1 MNITFY
7 HNKSL
12 NNKLNKELEIGLELT
27 GTLRSECDIVNPVIL
42 IESTS
47 DIIGYNYIFIEEFN
61 RYYFIKQIV
70 SVRNNL
76 WRVSAHVDVLMSFKT
91 QLLEQ
96 EVILEDSEIT
106 GGSNYIP
113 RDIWQTLVKTKT
125 DIITFP
131 SGLSENGEFILI
143 TAGG

>member
-1 MNITFY
+1 MNITLY

-27 GTLRSECDIVNPVIL
+27 GTLRGECDIVNPVIL

-47 DIIGYNYIFIEEFN
+47 DIIGYNYMFIEEFN

-76 WRVSAHVDVLMSFKT
+76 WRVSAHVDVLMSFKA

-96 EVILEDSEIT
+96 EVILEDSEFT
-106 GGSNYIP
+106 GGSKYVS